1 MDALLTKILEEPSI
15 GLLVLI
21 AMLWLC
27 FWVAYSLGRWTE
39 RFSRRSKKI
48 DAADKQHEVRCK
60 NMAHIRAR
68 LDLIYVNT
76 LGERIISPGKN
87 TWDEF
92 FLSGPV
98 VSEDF
103 VGERLRH
110 QGGRHL
116 NGGR

>member
-1 MDALLTKILEEPSI
+1 MDTLLTKILEEPSI
-15 GLLVLI
+15 GLFALI

-27 FWVAYSLGRWTE
+27 FWVAYSIGRWTE
-39 RFSRRSKKI
+39 RFSRRSKK
-48 DAADKQHEVRCK
+48 
-60 NMAHIRAR
+60 
-68 LDLIYVNT
+68 
-76 LGERIISPGKN
+76 IISPGKN

-92 FLSGPV
+92 FLSDPE

-103 VGERLRH
+103 MCNRLRH